1 MTSAQHAGRLLAASL
16 VAISAS
22 AQAPAAPAAQ
32 APSICGNQPLC
43 YEAPDFAATITDFRT
58 SQQGR
63 IVDIGIRFV
72 NKTNNLLV
80 LGYENGSGLAT
91 DERGN
96 RYVVWGGNGVRG
108 IGMVNG
114 QSVDPKF
121 QVRPGGYGDA
131 RFELALQGYPQV
143 IGFTFELDLSV
154 NEINA
159 YQGNQFTVGS
169 EFPLTWKGLANGAAG
184 AAPGAVEYAGGN
196 GTTAGGNGSTA
207 GGLASIPCQNSRVQN
222 VASGANTAV
231 GNVSAAVSSIGS
243 LFGKKQQQQQAA
255 SSSGPTVPCTSATG
269 ATGPAGTTPMTA
281 TTTSTGAVASP
292 AARGAAPAPGA
303 RPAATAPAA
312 RPTAA
317 TTAAKPVATAPTA
330 KPAATP
336 QAAVTTTPA
345 KKVIPP
351 ATTTQPAPAKP

>member
-1 MTSAQHAGRLLAASL
+1 MTHAKQAWRLMAASL
-16 VAISAS
+16 VAVSAS
-22 AQAPAAPAAQ
+22 AQAPAAPAAPAAVAQ

-63 IVDIGIRFV
+63 IIDIGVRFT

-80 LGYENGSGLAT
+80 LGYTNGSGVAT

-108 IGMVNG
+108 MGLVNG

-121 QVRPGGYGDA
+121 QVRQGGYGDA

-143 IGFTFELDLSV
+143 IGFNFELDLSV
-154 NEINA
+154 NEVNA

-184 AAPGAVEYAGGN
+184 AAPGAVAYAGGN
-196 GTTAGGNGSTA
+196 GAAGGAA
-207 GGLASIPCQNSRVQN
+207 GGLTSIPCQNSSVQN
-222 VASGANTAV
+222 VANGANTAAA
-231 GNVSAAVSSIGS
+231 NVSSAVSSIGS
-243 LFGKKQQQQQAA
+243 LFGRKQKQQQQDA
-255 SSSGPTVPCTSATG
+255 SASGATVPCTPAT
-269 ATGPAGTTPMTA
+269 GTTPATT
-281 TTTSTGAVASP
+281 TTTSTGAVATTP
-292 AARGAAPAPGA
+292 AATPAATPATTAKPTTAPATTT
-303 RPAATAPAA
+303 RPAATPA
-312 RPTAA
+312 T
-317 TTAAKPVATAPTA
+317 TA

-336 QAAVTTTPA
+336 PAAATATPPKKVTPPVVTT
-345 KKVIPP
+345 PP
-351 ATTTQPAPAKP
+351 TTPAPAKP